1 MRTDLY
7 VALGILIVGLG
18 CRGERPDGNEDK
30 VSATLVETQVA
41 SRGAIAQVIRTSAS
55 VESES
60 RAELIPPTSGI
71 VVKVA
76 KDEGDAVNKGD
87 LLAVLNNVSL
97 DAGATRAQ
105 DEVARLKNQR
115 DELIK
120 LRDRGAVSDRE
131 VEDVEYQ
138 LRSAQVSANEAIQSF
153 GQTKITAPFDGV
165 VAQRSVRVGEF
176 AGSGQVA
183 FVVVDPTSLR
193 VVASLPER
201 DLFRVQLGQ
210 RASLRSSYDAS
221 VEVQGEIVRMAP
233 VVDPNTGT
241 FRVTVGLDPD
251 QTALRPGQFVSV
263 SLEVSNVAD
272 ALLVDRHAVGYELG
286 QPFVYVLETPEP
298 KDEEEASDDAEEPE
312 ADDAEEPAT
321 DEAHYVA
328 KRRYFVAGLMDT
340 DHVEVTEGL
349 KEGEAFVSVGQN
361 LLREG
366 SLVRTSDAD
375 E

>member
-1 MRTDLY
+1 MRTPSFVLLSCL
-7 VALGILIVGLG
+7 VVVLG
-18 CRGERPDGNEDK
+18 CREDERDRSQEN
-30 VSATLVETQVA
+30 VSATLVETRPVT
-41 SRGAIAQVIRTSAS
+41 RGAIAQVIRTSAS

-71 VVKVA
+71 VVAVA
-76 KDEGDAVNKGD
+76 KDEGDAVQKGD

-105 DEVARLKNQR
+105 DEVKRLKNQR

-183 FVVVDPTSLR
+183 FVVVDPNDLR
-193 VVASLPER
+193 VVAALPER
-201 DLFRVQLGQ
+201 DLFRVRMGQ
-210 RASLRSSYDAS
+210 AATLQSSYDAS
-221 VEVQGEIVRMAP
+221 VEVRGEIVRMAP
-233 VVDPNTGT
+233 VVDPSTGT
-241 FRVTVGLDPD
+241 FRVTVGIDRD

-263 SLEVSNVAD
+263 ALEVSNVDD

-286 QPFVYVLETPEP
+286 QPFVYVLE
-298 KDEEEASDDAEEPE
+298 EPE
-312 ADDAEEPAT
+312 EKEEDATSETPDDKAT
-321 DEAHYVA
+321 AYVA
-328 KRRYFVAGLMDT
+328 KRRYFAAGLMDT

-349 KEGEAFVSVGQN
+349 VEGESFVSVGQN

-366 SLVRTSDAD
+366 SLVRTA
-375 E
+375 ETNE

>member
-1 MRTDLY
+1 
-7 VALGILIVGLG
+7 
-18 CRGERPDGNEDK
+18 
-30 VSATLVETQVA
+30 
-41 SRGAIAQVIRTSAS
+41 
-55 VESES
+55 
-60 RAELIPPTSGI
+60 
-71 VVKVA
+71 
-76 KDEGDAVNKGD
+76 
-87 LLAVLNNVSL
+87 
-97 DAGATRAQ
+97 
-105 DEVARLKNQR
+105 
-115 DELIK
+115 
-120 LRDRGAVSDRE
+120 
-131 VEDVEYQ
+131 
-138 LRSAQVSANEAIQSF
+138 
-153 GQTKITAPFDGV
+153 
-165 VAQRSVRVGEF
+165 
-176 AGSGQVA
+176 
-183 FVVVDPTSLR
+183 VDPTSLR

-298 KDEEEASDDAEEPE
+298 KDEAEASDDAEEPS
-312 ADDAEEPAT
+312 AAK
-321 DEAHYVA
+321 AHYVA
-328 KRRYFVAGLMDT
+328 KRRYFAAGLMDS

-349 KEGEAFVSVGQN
+349 TEGEAFVSVGQN

>member
-1 MRTDLY
+1 MRAYSYVLLGALLAGMGCGGDRGTD
-7 VALGILIVGLG
+7 
-18 CRGERPDGNEDK
+18 REEK
-30 VSATLVETQVA
+30 VSATLVETRAV
-41 SRGAIAQVIRTSAS
+41 SRGSIAQVIRTSAS

-71 VVKVA
+71 VVEVA
-76 KDEGDAVNKGD
+76 KDEGDAVRKGD

-105 DEVARLKNQR
+105 DEVTRLKNQR

-183 FVVVDPTSLR
+183 FVVVDPTALR

-201 DLFRVQLGQ
+201 DLFRVKMGQ
-210 RASLRSSYDAS
+210 SATLRSSYDDS
-221 VEVQGEIVRMAP
+221 VEVTGQIVRMAP
-233 VVDPNTGT
+233 VVDPTTGT
-241 FRVTVGLDPD
+241 FRVTVGVDPD
-251 QTALRPGQFVSV
+251 QTLLRPGQFVSV
-263 SLEVSNVAD
+263 ALEVSNVDD

-286 QPFVYVLETPEP
+286 QPFVYVLEAPEVEAEDEASAP
-298 KDEEEASDDAEEPE
+298 EEADPEAKPPEEEQR
-312 ADDAEEPAT
+312 
-321 DEAHYVA
+321 YVA
-328 KRRYFVAGLMDT
+328 KRRYFTAGLMDS
-340 DHVEVTEGL
+340 DHVEVTGGL
-349 KEGEAFVSVGQN
+349 AEGEAFVSVGQN

-366 SLVRTSDAD
+366 SLVRTAEAD